1 MTQDSMLP
9 CKYLTWNDLA
19 WEIVALA
26 DLFIVCCNI
35 SGNQVTQYCRL
46 VFPHNIAVQYWQPI
60 CS

>member
-1 MTQDSMLP
+1 MLP
-9 CKYLTWNDLA
+9 FKYLTWNDLA

-26 DLFIVCCNI
+26 DLLIVCCNI
-35 SGNQVTQYCRL
+35 SGNQLTQYCHL